1 LCPFCYKKLSKN
13 DSKKGLAL
21 NEDQE
26 NIFDQTAA
34 ESEVDQADKD
44 TRCQSSLLTSQ
55 RNQIASSSM
64 INEDNQINTF

>member
-1 LCPFCYKKLSKN
+1 MQAK
-13 DSKKGLAL
+13 DGSKKVLAL

-55 RNQIASSSM
+55 RNQIAPSTM
-64 INEDNQINTF
+64 FNVDNQINTFQH